1 MIQWLA
7 TLAGALSKGIALCVS
22 IAILIVGLPVV
33 LAVRGILQAVTWLT
47 AFVLK

>member
-7 TLAGALSKGIALCVS
+7 TLAGALGIALCAP

>member
-7 TLAGALSKGIALCVS
+7 TLAGALGIALCAP

-33 LAVRGILQAVTWLT
+33 LAVRGIFQAVTWLT